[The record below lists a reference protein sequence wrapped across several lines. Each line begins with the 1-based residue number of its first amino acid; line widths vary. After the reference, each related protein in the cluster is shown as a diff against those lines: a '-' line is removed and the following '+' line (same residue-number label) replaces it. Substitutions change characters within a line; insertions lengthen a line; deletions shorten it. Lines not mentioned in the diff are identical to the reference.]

1 MSIKNGWKPEL
12 VPSNSVSKEKNAGDT
27 SNFFLTFFSIV
38 CSAEMLWFRFKL
50 GQSQQ
55 IEFGR

>member
-1 MSIKNGWKPEL
+1 MVENPNWSPVTLLVKKKN
-12 VPSNSVSKEKNAGDT
+12 VGDT
-27 SNFFLTFFSIV
+27 SNFFLTFFSTV